1 MKDTGTLAILQY
13 NVRNDR
19 VTMMVPLLAD
29 PRTQEYDIIAVK
41 EPWRNPHAATTLS
54 SYQSGF
60 HLLYRPG
67 GDTKVCFYVND
78 RIDPDS
84 WDVSYP
90 SADLCSLA
98 VKVGNGPPDL
108 INIHN
113 VYNPSPASYSSTD
126 SPSTIPIAKQQLQGE
141 GEHILL
147 GDFNL
152 HHPYWSG
159 PSRPTQH
166 AAADALLEAV
176 QSADM
181 NLTLPRGTVT
191 WEARNSYSTIDL
203 VFMTENL
210 SERLEHC
217 KVRPEMDQSS
227 DHIPISTKLRFA
239 TEPVPVRKK
248 RMFKKTDMEQAEK
261 CFKDVPVPQHLRT
274 KEEIDLYVV
283 KVQSFLKLT
292 IEKSVPWAKPSAES
306 KPF

>member
-1 MKDTGTLAILQY
+1 MT
-13 NVRNDR
+13 
-19 VTMMVPLLAD
+19 TMIPLLAD
-29 PRTQEYDIIAVK
+29 PRTQEYDIIAVQ

-98 VKVGNGPPDL
+98 IKVGNGPPDL

-126 SPSTIPIAKQQLQGE
+126 SPSTVPIAKQQLQNE
-141 GEHILL
+141 REHILL

-166 AAADALLEAV
+166 AAADTLLEAV
-176 QSADM
+176 KRHGPDPATRHRNVGGEEFVQHYRFSVRDRKFVGKARALQS
-181 NLTLPRGTVT
+181 
-191 WEARNSYSTIDL
+191 
-203 VFMTENL
+203 
-210 SERLEHC
+210 
-217 KVRPEMDQSS
+217 
-227 DHIPISTKLRFA
+227 
-239 TEPVPVRKK
+239 
-248 RMFKKTDMEQAEK
+248 KTGNGS
-261 CFKDVPVPQHLRT
+261 
-274 KEEIDLYVV
+274 VV
-283 KVQSFLKLT
+283 
-292 IEKSVPWAKPSAES
+292 
-306 KPF
+306 